1 MNEILSII
9 NFSLLTILILLYI
22 CSFIFEI
29 IFMINY
35 ENKHLIIFIA
45 FILDSSNSFIMI
57 IITIILGFISIYSS
71 SKDKL
76 FVYIIISFIE
86 FFITIIFLI
95 ILVNVIKDIDKS
107 KVLIIIILIIY
118 NIKILILFFNIISS
132 IYERQKIIKEIEESP
147 LNYVDETI
155 TEDMYNSI
163 LSQCL
168 NPDDKKLKKE
178 FKKKLKKRK
187 NKNTK
192 IPLSSSTGLNTNQ
205 TV

>member
-9 NFSLLTILILLYI
+9 NFILLTILILLYI
-22 CSFIFEI
+22 CSSIFEI
-29 IFMINY
+29 IFMIKDEKN
-35 ENKHLIIFIA
+35 NLLIFVA
-45 FILDSSNSFIMI
+45 FILDLSISFIMI

-86 FFITIIFLI
+86 FLITIIFLI
-95 ILVNVIKDIDKS
+95 ILVNEFKDRNNY
-107 KVLIIIILIIY
+107 KVLIIIILILYI
-118 NIKILILFFNIISS
+118 IKIVILFFNIISS

-155 TEDMYNSI
+155 TEDIYNSI

>member
-9 NFSLLTILILLYI
+9 NFILLTILILLYI
-22 CSFIFEI
+22 CSSIFEI
-29 IFMINY
+29 IFMIKDEKN
-35 ENKHLIIFIA
+35 NLLVFVA
-45 FILDSSNSFIMI
+45 FILDLSISFIMI

-86 FFITIIFLI
+86 FLITIIFLI
-95 ILVNVIKDIDKS
+95 ILVNEFKDRNNY
-107 KVLIIIILIIY
+107 KVLIIIILILYI
-118 NIKILILFFNIISS
+118 IKIVILFFNIISS

-155 TEDMYNSI
+155 TEDIYNSI

>member
-1 MNEILSII
+1 
-9 NFSLLTILILLYI
+9 
-22 CSFIFEI
+22 
-29 IFMINY
+29 MINDK
-35 ENKHLIIFIA
+35 NKHLIILIA

-86 FFITIIFLI
+86 FLITIIFLI

-155 TEDMYNSI
+155 TEDMNNSI

-168 NPDDKKLKKE
+168 NADDKKLKKE